1 MRMPL
6 CCFVVILFSTNFTN
20 STNLLAFIMKNLR
33 LSAFG
38 LLLLLLVACATAD
51 PTAQT
56 ATATPEAAAPPTT
69 APPTAEPTPV
79 GEPTP
84 LPEPTPAGPLVQGT
98 DGFPWWNDT
107 VFYQIFVRS
116 FYDSDGDGI
125 GDINGIIEKLDY
137 LNDGD
142 PQTTSDLGI
151 TGIWLMPIMQSPS
164 YHGYDTTDYYA
175 VDDEYGTN
183 EDFLRLMEEAHK
195 RGIRVIVDLVINHSS
210 REHPWFI
217 ESKDEDS
224 EYRDWYIW
232 EDENPGYRGP
242 ENQTVW
248 HRTAD
253 GFYYAVFAD
262 IQPDLNLENP
272 DVTEAIYD
280 VSRFW
285 LEDMGVD
292 GFRLDAIKH
301 LVEEGTQQE
310 FTGATYEWMEAY
322 YQQLKNVSPDA
333 VTVGEAWGPTRQVA
347 EFVGDGVDIAFE
359 FDLALNTISSL
370 RGGSN
375 RALSRA
381 QQTTVAS
388 FPPLQYATFLANHD
402 QDRLFS
408 QLDASEGKARTAAT
422 LLLTSPGV
430 PFIYYGE
437 EIGQQGVRANNTD
450 INRRLPMQWTDED
463 AKAGF
468 TTGVPWNRPFED
480 YRERN
485 VAAQDGDPDS
495 LLNHYRRLIAL
506 RNEHEALRVGDWLPV
521 RTNAAAAY
529 AYLRHSDDETIL
541 VLVNLTG
548 RPIDNYGLE
557 LEEGPLTGELAAVS
571 LLGEAELAAP
581 AISETGGFVDY
592 RPLPEIPPNGN
603 YVIQL
608 TAED

>member
-1 MRMPL
+1 MGNRR
-6 CCFVVILFSTNFTN
+6 
-20 STNLLAFIMKNLR
+20 LA
-33 LSAFG
+33 
-38 LLLLLLVACATAD
+38 LLLMALFIILGACVARESPAAVSEP
-51 PTAQT
+51 PTAASPT
-56 ATATPEAAAPPTT
+56 AEPPPAEPTPAPE
-69 APPTAEPTPV
+69 PTAEPTP
-79 GEPTP
+79 P
-84 LPEPTPAGPLVQGT
+84 LAGPLVQGT
-98 DGFPWWNDT
+98 DGYPWWNDT

-116 FYDSDGDGI
+116 FYDSDGDGV

-142 PQTTSDLGI
+142 PATTGDLGV
-151 TGIWLMPIMQSPS
+151 TGLWLMPVMQSPS

-183 EDFLRLMEEAHK
+183 EDFLRLMEEAHQ

-217 ESKDEDS
+217 ESFDEDS

-232 EDENPGYRGP
+232 EEENPGYRGP

-248 HRTAD
+248 HRAAD

-280 VSRFW
+280 VTRFW
-285 LEDMGVD
+285 LEDMNVD

-301 LVEEGTQQE
+301 LLEDGTQQE

-322 YQQLKNVSPDA
+322 FQHLKNVSPDA
-333 VTVGEAWGPTRQVA
+333 VAVGEAWGPTRQVA

-381 QQTTVAS
+381 QQTTIES

-408 QLDASEGKARTAAT
+408 QLDTSEGKARTAAT

-450 INRRLPMQWTDED
+450 INRRLPMQWTEED

-468 TTGVPWNRPFED
+468 TTGVPWNRPFDD

-485 VAAQDGDPDS
+485 VAAQEGDPDS
-495 LLNHYRRLIAL
+495 LLNHYRQLIAL
-506 RNEHEALRVGDWLPV
+506 RNEHEALRIGEWLPV

-529 AYLRHSDDETIL
+529 AYLRHSDNETLL
-541 VLVNLTG
+541 VLMNLTG
-548 RPIDNYGLE
+548 RPIENYGLE
-557 LEEGPLTGELAAVS
+557 LEEGPLAGEVTAVS

-581 AISETGGFVDY
+581 TINEVGGFVEY

-608 TAED
+608 MSEN